1 VVKLLDSGWSWLGA
15 RLRALEARTLIAVM
29 LIAAAVLAFLR
40 LGDAVRAGRTLDMDR
55 SIILALRDPA
65 HPGQPRGSFWTR
77 DILHDLTALGGVAV
91 LTLTVV
97 ISTIFLWVNG
107 RRRHAA
113 ILLGTVLAATVV
125 GELIRTAYNRPR
137 PHLMAYGDYFSESS
151 FPSGHSNIA
160 TVVWMTLALIV
171 ASLERTRV
179 GKATAL
185 MAGGF
190 ICLTAGAAR
199 VYFGVHWP
207 SDVLGGWILGSGWAL
222 AAWIALGAW
231 KKDPTTGTG

>member
-1 VVKLLDSGWSWLGA
+1 MAKLFERWRA
-15 RLRALEARTLIAVM
+15 RLSARTLRARSLIALP
-29 LIAAAVLAFLR
+29 LIAAALSGFLW
-40 LGDAVRAGRTLDMDR
+40 LGGAVRAGRTLDLDR
-55 SIILALRDPA
+55 RIILALGDPA

-77 DILHDLTALGGVAV
+77 DILHDLTALGGVGV

-97 ISTIFLWVNG
+97 VAVIFLWMNR

-113 ILLGTVLAATVV
+113 VLLGTVLAATVV
-125 GELIRTAYNRPR
+125 GELVRSAYDRPR
-137 PHLMAYGDYFSESS
+137 PDLMAYGDYFSESS

-179 GKATAL
+179 GKVTAVAT
-185 MAGGF
+185 GGF
-190 ICLTAGAAR
+190 ISLTAGAAR

-207 SDVLGGWILGSGWAL
+207 SDVLGGWLLGSSWAL
-222 AAWIALGAW
+222 VAWIALGAW
-231 KKDPTTGTG
+231 KKAPTP